1 MRKTIYEKDLYK
13 QMKIIAT
20 IAQLSIKNPKK
31 YGTPKNKLPLTVK
44 LRDSIAND
52 VKGQKL
58 TAEKK
63 IVVKHFSGVKTKDMK
78 SYIIPILKQNPE
90 TIIAHKY
97 LYEVR
102 YLSRRNYT
110 KGYLS
115 TSCKTQ
121 ANKVNLSSIVP
132 RHNKLNEKAIWVNKY
147 LKEESEVCFID
158 YRNIS
163 PKHNCN
169 RSCYI

>member
-1 MRKTIYEKDLYK
+1 
-13 QMKIIAT
+13 MKCDTSLEEIT
-20 IAQLSIKNPKK
+20 
-31 YGTPKNKLPLTVK
+31 
-44 LRDSIAND
+44 
-52 VKGQKL
+52 QKV
-58 TAEKK
+58 
-63 IVVKHFSGVKTKDMK
+63 I
-78 SYIIPILKQNPE
+78 N
-90 TIIAHKY
+90 
-97 LYEVR
+97 
-102 YLSRRNYT
+102 
-110 KGYLS
+110 LS

-121 ANKVNLSSIVP
+121 ANEVNLSSIVP